1 MARRLATIAL
11 LAAAAAV
18 GAAAARGDAAG
29 FDFGDAPD
37 GSKAGYVQK
46 PDVAARFPS
55 KASRS
60 GPRHGNA
67 GPRLGTGWSAEGD
80 SRQVDRDADDGAVL
94 TQPRSCALSTINVVL
109 DLSRVPATAPVYV
122 NAWFDWNQD
131 GDWADG
137 GGARC
142 GPEWGVQNHRVDRAK
157 LGGDVDV
164 LAIRFRAGRVPEE
177 FWWRVQVHVGTPAPH
192 QAGAGVASAGGEIED
207 YLFSAADTAP
217 ALRLNCPGRVI
228 SHGKSFSHKS
238 WPFVFLNLAAP
249 PGSRALVKRVHVRAL
264 GETDGVKVYGM
275 ARFNAVEV
283 EMRATEHEREPRLQS
298 FHLDVTASVQWRG
311 GKSVVRGSCR
321 IVVRH
326 APRIPSETG
335 HQGQRGPARVSI
347 AVDPIRPDPAQA
359 GCSADFFLD
368 PVGARVAVRCQG
380 IDPKLLTVATT
391 AGIASLRGT
400 ASTGNCSF
408 SSDRKWV
415 SCVVPKGRK
424 GKLVGY
430 LVIGTD
436 RPVANSTIFI
446 TAGGYNE
453 RGTTH
458 VLRQNWWVTD
468 RGYLC
473 SQTIP
478 RVELQ
483 RCATITSKPRL
494 VSEPP
499 TTTVPG

>member
-1 MARRLATIAL
+1 MARRLVMIAL
-11 LAAAAAV
+11 LAVAAAV
-18 GAAAARGDAAG
+18 GAAPARGDDPG

-46 PDVAARFPS
+46 PDVVARFPS
-55 KASRS
+55 KASGS
-60 GPRHGNA
+60 GPRHGSA

-109 DLSRVPATAPVYV
+109 DLSRVPAAEPVYV

-142 GPEWGVQNHRVDRAK
+142 GPEWGVQNHRVDREK

-164 LAIRFRAGRVPEE
+164 LAIRFRAGQVPEE
-177 FWWRVQVHVGTPAPH
+177 FWWRVEVHVGAPAPH
-192 QAGAGVASAGGEIED
+192 QAGAGVVSAGGETED
-207 YLFSAADTAP
+207 YLFSSAET
-217 ALRLNCPGRVI
+217 GRTVI
-228 SHGKSFSHKS
+228 ICQGSYAIPHGRYGHGG
-238 WPFVFLNLAAP
+238 WPYVTLHIVSSESGGRF
-249 PGSRALVKRVHVRAL
+249 KRVHVRAL
-264 GETDGVKVYGM
+264 GETDGVKLGTSP
-275 ARFNAVEV
+275 VELKV
-283 EMRATEHEREPRLQS
+283 EIRATEHEREPLVQS
-298 FHLDVTASVQWRG
+298 FSIEASATVHWPGRT
-311 GKSVVRGSCR
+311 SVIRGSCP

-326 APRIPSETG
+326 APGIPSETG

-359 GCSADFFLD
+359 GCSADFFSD
-368 PVGARVAVRCQG
+368 PVGARVGVRCQG
-380 IDPKLLTVATT
+380 IDPKLLTVAT
-391 AGIASLRGT
+391 GVRIASLSGT
-400 ASTGNCSF
+400 AGTGSCGFN
-408 SSDRKWV
+408 SDRKWV
-415 SCVVPKGRK
+415 SCVVPKGSK

-436 RPVANSTIFI
+436 RPVGSVTIFV
-446 TAGGYNE
+446 TAGGYTE

-458 VLRQNWWVTD
+458 VLRQDWWVTD

-473 SQTIP
+473 SQTVP
-478 RVELQ
+478 SVELQ
-483 RCATITSKPRL
+483 RCATITAKPQL
-494 VSEPP
+494 VREPP